1 MEGGGVW
8 YVGKKKKYIMDGIR
22 ELDVIAQGIPLTE
35 EGRYFQGIGE
45 IYSS

>member
-22 ELDVIAQGIPLTE
+22 ELDFIEKGRPLTE
-35 EGRYFQGIGE
+35 GERYV
-45 IYSS
+45 